1 MIPTPSWPP
10 AAAPPQERLAG
21 LGRRLRSSPLALSLA
36 VLAAGAML
44 VFSELGYRESTSQ
57 LERLTRHGQ
66 VRVDLWQLRHLMSKA
81 ESSQRGYV
89 LTGRSE
95 YLDPYRQVATTVGEQ
110 LAALQA
116 NYGQRADEEGQT
128 QLRRLGKLI
137 DDRFNEMQVV
147 IDLHDQGKQESAL
160 LIIQLDRGRDLM
172 SAIERQTELMT
183 QREDQ
188 LIRQGLGSVTETL
201 QLNRVGIASLS
212 LVSLLMLGLYLRQ
225 RRANDQQRAERQ
237 RLIQDQRDQLEQQVQ
252 LRTAEL
258 VELTRHLETA
268 REDERARLAREL
280 HDELGALLTAAKLDV
295 ARMRPTLQSALPEL
309 TPRLVHLVET
319 LNSGIALK
327 RRIIEDLRP
336 STLSNLGLKAAL
348 EILCS
353 EFAERSGLRVST
365 DIEDLPLT
373 PSAELTLFRLVQEAL
388 TNVGKYA
395 QARQVEVRLMI
406 EDSDAQLLVRDDGV
420 GFDAQRVGIKR
431 HGLTGMRYRVEAE
444 NGRLRVQS
452 APGLGTRIEAW
463 LPLAASATE
472 AGADPA
478 AGLDGPDAPATAQ

>member
-1 MIPTPSWPP
+1 MSRTPSWPP
-10 AAAPPQERLAG
+10 AAAPLHQQLGNAWLALVRR
-21 LGRRLRSSPLALSLA
+21 LGRSPLALLLA
-36 VLAAGAML
+36 VFAAGAML
-44 VFSELGYRESTSQ
+44 VFSELGHRESTSQ
-57 LERLTRHGQ
+57 LDRLTRHGQ

-95 YLDPYRQVATTVGEQ
+95 YLDPYRQVATTVGER

-116 NYGQRADEEGQT
+116 NYGQRNDEQGQA
-128 QLRRLGKLI
+128 QLRQLSKLV

-147 IDLHDQGKQESAL
+147 IDLRDQGKQESAL

-172 SAIERQTELMT
+172 SAIERQAELMT

-188 LIRQGLGSVTETL
+188 LIRQGLSSVTAALE
-201 QLNRVGIASLS
+201 LNRVGIASLCM
-212 LVSLLMLGLYLRQ
+212 VGLLMLALYLQQ
-225 RRANDQQRAERQ
+225 RRATDQQRAERQ
-237 RLIQDQRDQLEQQVQ
+237 RLIQEQRDQLEQQVQ

-258 VELTRHLETA
+258 LELTRHLETA

-295 ARMRPTLQSALPEL
+295 ARIRPTLQSALPEL
-309 TPRLVHLVET
+309 APRLAHLVET

-348 EILCS
+348 DILCS
-353 EFAERSGLRVST
+353 EFAERSGLRVAA

-388 TNVGKYA
+388 TNIGKYA
-395 QARQVEVRLMI
+395 QAKQVEVRLMI

-420 GFDAQRVGIKR
+420 GFDPQRVGQKR

-444 NGRLRVQS
+444 NGRLRVHS
-452 APGLGTRIEAW
+452 VPGLGTRIEAW
-463 LPLAASATE
+463 LPLADSVTE
-472 AGADPA
+472 PTVEPA
-478 AGLDGPDAPATAQ
+478 AQ